1 MRISL
6 RTECDGRSV
15 ASNMPRTTTQNGKFR
30 DWLETFAFIGF
41 APLGEPAILG
51 VPHAEDLTGERGL
64 IEHVLRFAN
73 GDETRA
79 EHDRHEAAE
88 AMRTRLRELLGALLD
103 NKPAARRALVAR
115 AGQPLR
121 EVWGLP
127 VLQREP
133 HLHLSTRWVATSA
146 EALEAFVSLLLLDE
160 ERPYGRLL
168 RRCQLEGC
176 GRFFLM
182 QKPKSGVPR
191 YRYCTREHMLE
202 AHARTSYART
212 VKAKREK
219 ERRAR
224 TKPKRRR

>member
-1 MRISL
+1 
-6 RTECDGRSV
+6 
-15 ASNMPRTTTQNGKFR
+15 MPRNAEQNGKFR

-41 APLGEPAILG
+41 APIEEPAILG
-51 VPHAEDLTGERGL
+51 IPHAEDLSGERGL

-79 EHDRHEAAE
+79 DHDRHEAAE
-88 AMRTRLRELLGALLD
+88 AMRARLRELLGALLD
-103 NKPAARRALVAR
+103 DKPAATRALIAR
-115 AGQPLR
+115 ADEPLR
-121 EVWGLP
+121 QVWGLP

-133 HLHLSTRWVATSA
+133 HLHLATRWVATSA
-146 EALEAFVSLLLLDE
+146 HALEAFVSLVLLDE

-182 QKPKSGVPR
+182 QKPKAGVPR

-202 AHARTSYART
+202 AHARKSYERT
-212 VKAKREK
+212 INAKRAK
-219 ERRAR
+219 EQRAR
-224 TKPKRRR
+224 SKPKRRR